1 MYTGADVLLRK
12 TIGRY
17 ICPFYSTAVSGPTFV
32 FAGPLR
38 TAVDPN
44 QRILSGADK
53 AVRLLSICYS
63 IGNQL
68 EKKEKTCQTSLV
80 TRVSRGNACK
90 SSKADSIPTQQAR
103 CNAVRPG

>member
-17 ICPFYSTAVSGPTFV
+17 ICPVYSTAVSGPTFV

-44 QRILSGADK
+44 QRILSGAALCPVCCD
-53 AVRLLSICYS
+53 AGSQGILSGRRRRRHGYVWACVVCRVFIC
-63 IGNQL
+63 
-68 EKKEKTCQTSLV
+68 
-80 TRVSRGNACK
+80 RVLYMPCLGTASANVN
-90 SSKADSIPTQQAR
+90 SK
-103 CNAVRPG
+103 